1 MSQLSADGENV
12 LSRGRVGPGQIWLV
26 EGPSLAVRSWARV
39 PSVSVTLSLSA
50 CKWQVGTPPPPRP
63 TQGWCLH
70 GKHSFRALASFI
82 DGPEQPRV
90 EASPQVG
97 PGAEGPSL
105 LQEPAFSLHALW
117 VILS

>member
-1 MSQLSADGENV
+1 MAGGNTTTSKAHTGVVFN
-12 LSRGRVGPGQIWLV
+12 
-26 EGPSLAVRSWARV
+26 
-39 PSVSVTLSLSA
+39 
-50 CKWQVGTPPPPRP
+50 
-63 TQGWCLH
+63 